1 MLILRSIPFS
11 FAILWRMALV
21 MPFVVLALAVFS
33 AMFVIWFLT
42 SMLFFPSVALM
53 IITTVLLFPMAAFL
67 VTLAVMSA
75 MMSVVPTMVGARL
88 GLQARGVIVKDGY
101 GKMVLPALGYGLF
114 ESLLGIILMSAG
126 FGLFL
131 LMSPLS
137 LADLSQL
144 ADEDSQQVIV
154 EAFAGS
160 AQYALPI
167 ILGVSMIM
175 IAVRAL
181 LLVPLAGASIGQD
194 ANGSMHTPFMG
205 AGTRYLSVL
214 CVVILAGVA
223 SFFIAPFLAFA
234 GEVIGLGDAQLT
246 ALETAGAGEDFTLSS
261 IWTWQLGVLFALAI
275 LSWIWIF
282 CLQCAV
288 AVLAYL
294 DKKDEYDEIRNA
306 EVEVKRM
313 AAEEVRGLWKERMP
327 PGRR

>member
-1 MLILRSIPFS
+1 
-11 FAILWRMALV
+11 MALV
-21 MPFVVLALAVFS
+21 MPFVILALAVFS

-42 SMLFFPSVALM
+42 SLLFFPSVAFL

-67 VTLAVMSA
+67 VMLAVMSA

-88 GLQARGVIVKDGY
+88 GLQARGIIVKDGY

-114 ESLLGIILMSAG
+114 ESLLGIILMSTG

-131 LMSPLS
+131 LISPLS
-137 LADLSQL
+137 LSDLSQL
-144 ADEDSQQVIV
+144 AEEESQIAMI
-154 EAFAGS
+154 EAFSGS
-160 AQYALPI
+160 GEYAWPI
-167 ILGVSMIM
+167 ILAISMIM

-181 LLVPLAGASIGQD
+181 LLVPITGASIGKD
-194 ANGSMHTPFMG
+194 ANGIMHTPFMG
-205 AGTRYLSVL
+205 AGTRFLSVL

-223 SFFIAPFLAFA
+223 SFCIAPFLALV
-234 GEVIGLGDAQLT
+234 GEIIGFGDAQIDALKSANKDIDT
-246 ALETAGAGEDFTLSS
+246 AMPS
-261 IWTWQLGVLFALAI
+261 ISTWQLWVLLALAI

-294 DKKDEYDEIRNA
+294 DKKREYEEIRNA